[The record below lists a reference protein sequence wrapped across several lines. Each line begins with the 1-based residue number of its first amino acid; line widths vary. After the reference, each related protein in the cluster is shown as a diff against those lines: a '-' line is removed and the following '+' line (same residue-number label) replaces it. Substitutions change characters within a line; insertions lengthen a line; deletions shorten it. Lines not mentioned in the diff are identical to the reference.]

1 MALSQINMEETTMIP
16 DLVLT
21 SIETI
26 SAFELS
32 GAGGAYKWT
41 LDELQNATIAQSQ
54 ETQDV
59 TGRQGRLLNTL
70 KRNKSVTISATNGLV
85 SGGLLETQTGGTF
98 AKKTTKVLWTD
109 YLTVV
114 VNSNAH
120 EATTTYKAVGTSGA
134 EIEALYIRNADGS
147 LGAKLS
153 QVASVSA
160 TGQFSY
166 TPGTKKLSFY
176 TDITAGTEV
185 VVFYQRQISADVL
198 ENKSENYSGKCAL
211 YIDALA
217 EDNCSNVY
225 HVQIYVPKADFSGEF
240 SLEFGDSQAVHSFEA
255 TAQAGACGASDYLWT
270 YTVFGENTADVA

>member
-1 MALSQINMEETTMIP
+1 MEETTMIP

-41 LDELQNATIAQSQ
+41 LDELQNATVAQSQ

-98 AKKTTKVLWTD
+98 STKTTQVLWTD
-109 YLTVV
+109 YLTV
-114 VNSNAH
+114 NASH
-120 EATTTYKAVGTSGA
+120 KATTTYTAVGTAGA

-147 LGAKLS
+147 LGAKLE
-153 QVASVSA
+153 Q
-160 TGQFSY
+160 
-166 TPGTKKLSFY
+166 
-176 TDITAGTEV
+176 AGTAAAGKFAYAPATKELTFHTDVAENTEV
-185 VVFYQRQISADVL
+185 IVFYKRQISADVL
-198 ENKSENYSGKCAL
+198 ENRSENYSGKAAL

-255 TAQAGACGASDYLWT
+255 TAQAGACGNADYLWT
-270 YTVFGENTADVA
+270 YTVFGENTADA

>member
-1 MALSQINMEETTMIP
+1 MIP

-26 SAFELS
+26 SAFDLA
-32 GAGGAYKWT
+32 GVGGAYKWT
-41 LDELQNATIAQSQ
+41 LDELQNATLAQSQ

-98 AKKTTKVLWTD
+98 ATKTTKVLWTD
-109 YLTVV
+109 YLTV
-114 VNSNAH
+114 NSSH
-120 EATTTYKAVGTSGA
+120 KATTTYKAVGTSGS

-147 LGAKLS
+147 LGDKLTQDS
-153 QVASVSA
+153 TAAAGKFAYNPTS
-160 TGQFSY
+160 
-166 TPGTKKLSFY
+166 KELSFH
-176 TDITAGTEV
+176 TDVLENTEV

-198 ENKSENYSGKCAL
+198 ENRSENYSGKCAL

-255 TAQAGACGASDYLWT
+255 TAQAGACGTSDYLWT
-270 YTVFGENTADVA
+270 YTVFAENTADV

>member
-1 MALSQINMEETTMIP
+1 MIP

-98 AKKTTKVLWTD
+98 STKTTQVLWTD
-109 YLTVV
+109 YLTVGA
-114 VNSNAH
+114 AH
-120 EATTTYKAVGTSGA
+120 DATTSYKAVGTAGS

-147 LGAKLS
+147 LGAKLE
-153 QVASVSA
+153 QVASTVA
-160 TGQFSY
+160 TGKFTY
-166 TPGTKKLSFY
+166 TPNTKKLQFH
-176 TDITAGTEV
+176 TDVAEGTEIV
-185 VVFYQRQISADVL
+185 CFYKRNISADVL
-198 ENKSENYSGKCAL
+198 ENRSENYSGKCAL

-217 EDNCSNVY
+217 EDNCSNIY

-255 TAQAGACGASDYLWT
+255 VAQAGACGNADYLWT
-270 YTVFGENTADVA
+270 YTVFGENTADA

>member
-1 MALSQINMEETTMIP
+1 MIP

-41 LDELQNATIAQSQ
+41 LDELQNATLAQSQ

-98 AKKTTKVLWTD
+98 STKTTQVLWTD
-109 YLTVV
+109 YLTVG
-114 VNSNAH
+114 SAGGGSPL
-120 EATTTYKAVGTSGA
+120 ATTTYTAVGTAGA
-134 EIEALYIRNADGS
+134 EIDALYVRNADGS
-147 LGAKLS
+147 LGEQLT
-153 QVASVSA
+153 QVASDPSRL
-160 TGQFSY
+160 QFVY
-166 TPGTKKLSFY
+166 TPSNKSLTFGSGLVNSRTEIICFY
-176 TDITAGTEV
+176 K
-185 VVFYQRQISADVL
+185 RQISADVL
-198 ENKSENYSGKCAL
+198 ENRSENYSGKAAL

-217 EDNCSNVY
+217 EDSCSNIY

-255 TAQAGACGASDYLWT
+255 VAQAGACGNADFLWT
-270 YTVFGENTADVA
+270 YTVFGEGAEDIPNG

>member
-1 MALSQINMEETTMIP
+1 MIP

-26 SAFELS
+26 SAFELA
-32 GAGGAYKWT
+32 GAGGAYKWN
-41 LDELQNATIAQSQ
+41 LDELQNATLAQSQ

-98 AKKTTKVLWTD
+98 STKTTQVLWTD
-109 YLTVV
+109 YLTILTTGTG
-114 VNSNAH
+114 APY
-120 EATTTYKAVGTSGA
+120 ADTTYVAVGSTGA
-134 EIEALYIRNADGS
+134 EIEALYTRNPDGS
-147 LGAKLS
+147 LGTKWT
-153 QVASVSA
+153 QVAQDPTSNQFAYAPSTRRLTFGNGMSA
-160 TGQFSY
+160 GS
-166 TPGTKKLSFY
+166 
-176 TDITAGTEV
+176 EV
-185 VVFYQRQISADVL
+185 VCFYKRQISADVL
-198 ENKSENYSGKCAL
+198 ENRSENYSGKAAL

-255 TAQAGACGASDYLWT
+255 VAQAGACGNADFLWT
-270 YTVFGENTADVA
+270 YTVFGEGTEDVSNG